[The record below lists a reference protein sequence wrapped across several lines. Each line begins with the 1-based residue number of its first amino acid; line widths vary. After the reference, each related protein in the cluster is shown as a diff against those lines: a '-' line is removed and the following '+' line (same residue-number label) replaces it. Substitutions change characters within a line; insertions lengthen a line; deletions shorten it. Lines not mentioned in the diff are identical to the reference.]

1 MKRKIAVVFL
11 VLCLLLTA
19 CAPLSGKEDAVQ
31 STATPLLY
39 KVSDENGNVLWLFGS
54 IHVGMESYYPLPEY
68 VLTAFDGSDAL
79 AVEMDIMAF
88 EWNFPLQTQLLQK
101 LMYLDG
107 STVQSHLQPET
118 YRRAV
123 EILEEN
129 ESYNESFT
137 YYKPVFWWST
147 IESLC
152 MKKTGAQTALGIDR
166 HLLKRA
172 RNDGKP
178 VREVE
183 SAEFQYGMMAEFSEE
198 LQVELLESS
207 IALYDNWEASAA
219 DLQQMMELWA
229 SGDEAAFAAY
239 LNTEAEFAD
248 EQEAALYAEYND
260 KLIVQRN
267 ATMTEYAEE
276 ALLSGEEIFI
286 CVGAAHIV
294 GQGAIAENLRELGYT
309 VEIVRP
315 TAES

>member
-88 EWNFPLQTQLLQK
+88 EWNFPLQAQLLQK

-198 LQVELLESS
+198 LQIELLESS

-260 KLIVQRN
+260 KLITQRN
-267 ATMTEYAEE
+267 QTMTAYAED

-294 GQGAIAENLRELGYT
+294 GQGAIAENLRDLGYT
-309 VEIVRP
+309 VEIV

>member
-19 CAPLSGKEDAVQ
+19 CTPLSRKEDEAQ

-54 IHVGMESYYPLPEY
+54 IHVGREDYYPLPEY

-101 LMYLDG
+101 LMYFDG
-107 STVQSHLQPET
+107 STIQSHLQPET

-129 ESYNESFT
+129 ESYSESLA

-152 MKKTGAQTALGIDR
+152 MKKTGAQTTLGIDR

-198 LQVELLESS
+198 LQIELLESS

-219 DLQQMMELWA
+219 DLQQMMDLWA
-229 SGDEAAFAAY
+229 GGDEAAFAAY

-260 KLIVQRN
+260 KLITQRN

-309 VEIVRP
+309 VEIV

>member
-19 CAPLSGKEDAVQ
+19 CTPLSGKEDEVQ

-39 KVSDENGNVLWLFGS
+39 KVSDETGNVLWLFGS
-54 IHVGMESYYPLPEY
+54 IHVGREDYYPLPEY

-129 ESYNESFT
+129 ESYSESFA

-198 LQVELLESS
+198 LQIELLESS
-207 IALYDNWEASAA
+207 IALYDDWEASAA
-219 DLQQMMELWA
+219 DLQQMMDLWA
-229 SGDEAAFAAY
+229 GGDEAAFAAY
-239 LNTEAEFAD
+239 LNTEVEYAD
-248 EQEAALYAEYND
+248 EEEAALYAEYHD

-309 VEIVRP
+309 VEIV

>member
-19 CAPLSGKEDAVQ
+19 CTPLSRKEDEVQ

-88 EWNFPLQTQLLQK
+88 EWNFPLQAQLLQK

-152 MKKTGAQTALGIDR
+152 MKKTGAQTTLGIDR

-183 SAEFQYGMMAEFSEE
+183 SAEFQYGIMAEFSEE
-198 LQVELLESS
+198 LQIELLESS

-219 DLQQMMELWA
+219 DLQQMMDLWA
-229 SGDEAAFAAY
+229 GGDEAAFAAY

-294 GQGAIAENLRELGYT
+294 GQGAIVENLRELGYT
-309 VEIVRP
+309 VEIV